1 MRLILHI
8 LVVVI
13 VTEVAS
19 YKILVYNSKVGY
31 SNVNFYGNIAD
42 ILVEAGHDVTSL
54 LLQIEPSLFD
64 GTLKSKKIHSAK
76 LLRSGEADL
85 FEKRNLDAI
94 GPFYYGTHFTERFV
108 LQCRGTLEEQGLID
122 RLRTEQFDVM
132 IAENYDMCGIG
143 LSHIIK
149 PKALINGA
157 ASVPIG
163 FMFQEFGLPK
173 SWSSNFSPRNSHI
186 DVHSFFSRLKNL
198 YSEAIVHRIWYSS
211 RTLVEKVFKEKYG
224 SEFPSLTT
232 IINSEPLTDFATPTL
247 SRVVYVGGLG
257 AKEPMRLEKEFDD
270 ILSLRSK
277 TVLISF
283 GSIVAAYKLKI
294 ELKNSIV
301 KTVKQFPA
309 VTFIWK
315 YETPDDEFSTQG
327 RSVAPNLHLV
337 KWVPQNDLL
346 ADRSLTAF
354 ITHSGGGST
363 QETAMRGKPG
373 LFIPCF
379 GDQPRN
385 AAMMERAGLGKVFD
399 KHDVSNS
406 EKFTTAV
413 RDLLENQTSLLNSAS
428 AALRPQSHDMNWIEY
443 NNLDILAL
451 AFMLIIALVMVFSK
465 ILVFVF
471 RRLWKSKTKTE

>member
-1 MRLILHI
+1 ML
-8 LVVVI
+8 
-13 VTEVAS
+13 
-19 YKILVYNSKVGY
+19 
-31 SNVNFYGNIAD
+31 
-42 ILVEAGHDVTSL
+42 SL
-54 LLQIEPSLFD
+54 RQ
-64 GTLKSKKIHSAK
+64 SAK

-163 FMFQEFGLPK
+163 FMFQ
-173 SWSSNFSPRNSHI
+173 
-186 DVHSFFSRLKNL
+186 D
-198 YSEAIVHRIWYSS
+198 
-211 RTLVEKVFKEKYG
+211 
-224 SEFPSLTT
+224 
-232 IINSEPLTDFATPTL
+232 
-247 SRVVYVGGLG
+247 
-257 AKEPMRLEKEFDD
+257 
-270 ILSLRSK
+270 LRSK

-385 AAMMERAGLGKVFD
+385 AAMMERAGLGKV
-399 KHDVSNS
+399 S
-406 EKFTTAV
+406 
-413 RDLLENQTSLLNSAS
+413 
-428 AALRPQSHDMNWIEY
+428 
-443 NNLDILAL
+443 
-451 AFMLIIALVMVFSK
+451 
-465 ILVFVF
+465 
-471 RRLWKSKTKTE
+471 